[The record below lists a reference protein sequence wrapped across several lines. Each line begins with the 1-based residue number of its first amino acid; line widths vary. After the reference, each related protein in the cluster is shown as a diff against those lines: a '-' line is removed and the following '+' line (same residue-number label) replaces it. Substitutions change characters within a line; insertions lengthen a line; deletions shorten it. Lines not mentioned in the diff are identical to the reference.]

1 MKLDAKQI
9 NFIAQEFKSGKTVPE
24 LAVEL
29 GMSPQN
35 VKRAL
40 AEAGLMKL
48 SWYKTNSEKL
58 MLNYLAGMGIHNFT
72 QLKEHL

>member
-1 MKLDAKQI
+1 MKLDTQQI
-9 NFIAQEFKSGKTVPE
+9 NFIANEFKNGKTVSE

-40 AEAGLMKL
+40 AEAGLMRL
-48 SWYKTNSEKL
+48 SWYKTSSENQ
-58 MLNYLAGMGIHNFT
+58 MLNYLAGMGIHT
-72 QLKEHL
+72 LKDLRESL